1 MYDLVLVWLGTVSF
15 GMALTCKVCYGQ
27 YLVCSEGRVP
37 AAGLV
42 WRHARVSGKLVEVR
56 RVIAALEI
64 ERKRQYNK
72 SEAGM
77 FSYLKRI
84 FDPIYRPPQLEAGAG
99 PSSGP
104 VALPSRN
111 PEVTKN
117 IELMTLPLSL
127 LPLLTWNHLCFLI
140 STIPSFW

>member
-1 MYDLVLVWLGTVSF
+1 MTDHNLKIYLYSSGYLYDLVLVWLGTVSF

-42 WRHARVSGKLVEVR
+42 WRHARVSGKLVEVG

-64 ERKRQYNK
+64 ERKDNK

-84 FDPIYRPPQLEAGAG
+84 FDPIY
-99 PSSGP
+99 
-104 VALPSRN
+104 
-111 PEVTKN
+111 
-117 IELMTLPLSL
+117 
-127 LPLLTWNHLCFLI
+127 
-140 STIPSFW
+140 

>member
-1 MYDLVLVWLGTVSF
+1 MTDHNLKIYLCSSGYLYDLVLVWLGTVSF

-42 WRHARVSGKLVEVR
+42 WRHARVPGKLVEVR

-84 FDPIYRPPQLEAGAG
+84 FDPIYRPQQLEAGAG

-111 PEVTKN
+111 PEVTKK
-117 IELMTLPLSL
+117 LKT
-127 LPLLTWNHLCFLI
+127 
-140 STIPSFW
+140 